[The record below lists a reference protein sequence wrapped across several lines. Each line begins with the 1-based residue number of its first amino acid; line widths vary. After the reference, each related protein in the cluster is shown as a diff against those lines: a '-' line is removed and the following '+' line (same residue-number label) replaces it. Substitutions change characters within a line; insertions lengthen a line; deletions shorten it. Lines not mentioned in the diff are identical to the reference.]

1 MSSRINPVN
10 APYSQ
15 EVQASFKVVMPEG
28 MPPLNIFRTMA
39 NNPRVLS
46 RMVQGGL
53 LDRGSVTVA
62 ERELVILRSCAL
74 CGAEYEWGVHVAGFS
89 AQAGFNEAQIAA
101 TCVIDATLT
110 ADDSIWSSNQRLL
123 LAMVDELHTSQTLSD
138 TLWGQLEQQYS
149 SEQLVELVMLAGLY
163 HAVSFVVNAFQVECE
178 TFAPRFAKTAVD

>member
-1 MSSRINPVN
+1 MSSRINPVS

-53 LDRGSVTVA
+53 LDRGSISVA

-74 CGAEYEWGVHVAGFS
+74 CGAEYEWGVHAAVFSEQAGFS
-89 AQAGFNEAQIAA
+89 EAQIAA
-101 TCVIDATLT
+101 TTAIDSKPSE
-110 ADDSIWSSNQRLL
+110 DDSLWSSDQRLL
-123 LAMVDELHTSQTLSD
+123 LAMVDELHSTQTLSD
-138 TLWGQLEQQYS
+138 GLWSRLAQQYS

-163 HAVSFVVNAFQVECE
+163 HAVSFVVNAFQVERE
-178 TFAPRFAKTAVD
+178 AFAPSFPAQGAE